1 MTSFLVYFYAES
13 PLHAGASESED
24 GLDLPI
30 QREAGTGYPVIWG
43 QSLKGALRQLARDQ
57 GWGPD
62 PDESPQRSYLEHA
75 FGPDLTGDGGREAD
89 PAAGVVTIGDAQLVA
104 MPVPTLQ
111 HTFAWATSGLALGRL
126 ARKYQRISRTSG
138 LPPVPDEPYPGTGYG
153 TCDEWT
159 TLGNRSKTPP
169 GGVEHVLGP
178 CVVPLTQPKG
188 EDGANPLARWASL
201 LRGDALGAPD
211 VNGTTGSGGAG
222 GSAPMRFFGEKMST
236 DLLLL
241 HSDVMDQVLRESTE
255 QSVQVQLSPDTK
267 TVRHGPFTSEYLPA
281 ESLLASV
288 VTFRE
293 ERGNLGS
300 EFYETL
306 QILFQE
312 LLNDRV
318 LQLGGHETI
327 GKGLVW
333 TRTVGGED

>member
-13 PLHAGASESED
+13 PLHAGASESGD

-57 GWGPD
+57 GLGPGH
-62 PDESPQRSYLEHA
+62 DESPQRSYLEHA
-75 FGPDLTGDGGREAD
+75 FGPDLTGDGRRETD
-89 PAAGVVTIGDAQLVA
+89 PAAGVVTVGDAQLVA

-126 ARKYQRISRTSG
+126 ARKYQRIGRAAD
-138 LPPVPDEPYPGTGYG
+138 LPSVPDEPYPGTGYA
-153 TCDEWT
+153 TCDSWT
-159 TLGNRSKTPP
+159 TS
-169 GGVEHVLGP
+169 GGAEHVLGP
-178 CVVPLTQPKG
+178 CVVPLTQPEG
-188 EDGANPLARWASL
+188 TDGTNPLARWASL

-211 VNGTTGSGGAG
+211 VNGTTGSSETPAG
-222 GSAPMRFFGEKMST
+222 HAPMHFFGKKMST

-255 QSVQVQLSPDTK
+255 QSVQVQLSPETK

-293 ERGNLGS
+293 ERGQLDPES
-300 EFYETL
+300 YKAL
-306 QILFQE
+306 QDIFRE
-312 LLNDRV
+312 LLNGRV
-318 LQLGGHETI
+318 LQLGGHETT

-333 TRTVGGED
+333 AHTVGGED